1 MDLYWACGW
10 CYFKYHHGDGM
21 IGLALEGGGTKG
33 CYQIGAYY
41 AMKDCGIKFDG
52 FCGTSIGSFNS
63 AMLACGKEEELL
75 EFWQNVNIATVLGF
89 DPNYIKKINKR
100 EIDLN
105 FFKMSIKGAL
115 RMLKNRGVDT
125 AGLEKVLQEHVN
137 ESELRNSQKD
147 YGLCTVKVN
156 KLKPCYLFKE
166 EMKPGSIHDYIL
178 ASCFLPLFRMK
189 KTANNEYYIDGGFYD
204 NSPVNMLI
212 DKGYTKVYVVRVNI
226 GLSINITRKLK
237 KDIDVTYIKPSRSV
251 GTILELND
259 EKVHDNI
266 QMGYYDTLRIL
277 RHLDGFVYTFHR
289 KKDWYFDWIIR
300 SVDERKLRRVKNFF
314 HTKNNK
320 DTIIKALEYIMEKEK
335 IYYYQIYKLPKVL
348 HFVKKHYKK
357 NHFVYDF
364 IRELRFL

>member
-1 MDLYWACGW
+1 
-10 CYFKYHHGDGM
+10 M

-33 CYQIGAYY
+33 SYQIGAYY

-75 EFWQNVNIATVLGF
+75 KFWQNVNVATVLGF
-89 DPNYIKKINKR
+89 DINYINKINKR
-100 EIDLN
+100 EIDFN
-105 FFKMSIKGAL
+105 FVKMSLKGAL
-115 RMLKNRGVDT
+115 RMLKNRGVETD
-125 AGLEKVLQEHVN
+125 GLEKILKEHVN
-137 ESELRNSQKD
+137 ETELRNSKKD
-147 YGLCTVKVN
+147 FGLCTVKV
-156 KLKPCYLFKE
+156 KELKPCYLFKE
-166 EMKPGSIHDYIL
+166 EMKPGTIHNYIL

-189 KTANNEYYIDGGFYD
+189 KTVDNEYYIDGGFYD

-237 KDIDVTYIKPSRSV
+237 KEIDVTYIKPSRSV

-277 RHLDGFVYTFHR
+277 QHLDGYIYTFKR
-289 KKDWYFDWIIR
+289 KKENYYKWI
-300 SVDERKLRRVKNFF
+300 SRKIEKKRMRRIKNFF
-314 HTKNNK
+314 HVQTEKEA
-320 DTIIKALEYIMEKEK
+320 IIKSMEYIMEKEK
-335 IYYYQIYKLPKVL
+335 IYYYQIYKVPKVL
-348 HFVKKHYKK
+348 RFLKKHYKK

-364 IRELRFL
+364 IGELRFL

>member
-33 CYQIGAYY
+33 SYQIGAYY

-156 KLKPCYLFKE
+156 KLKPCYL
-166 EMKPGSIHDYIL
+166 SLIHI
-178 ASCFLPLFRMK
+178 
-189 KTANNEYYIDGGFYD
+189 
-204 NSPVNMLI
+204 
-212 DKGYTKVYVVRVNI
+212 
-226 GLSINITRKLK
+226 
-237 KDIDVTYIKPSRSV
+237 
-251 GTILELND
+251 
-259 EKVHDNI
+259 
-266 QMGYYDTLRIL
+266 
-277 RHLDGFVYTFHR
+277 
-289 KKDWYFDWIIR
+289 
-300 SVDERKLRRVKNFF
+300 
-314 HTKNNK
+314 
-320 DTIIKALEYIMEKEK
+320 
-335 IYYYQIYKLPKVL
+335 
-348 HFVKKHYKK
+348 
-357 NHFVYDF
+357 
-364 IRELRFL
+364 